1 MDCENS
7 MSMSAQ
13 VSTSVS
19 EIVKKKITKFERG
32 HIFSADSIHVEGS
45 RLAINKSLSRLA
57 EEGKIRRIHNG
68 VYYKPQY
75 SRFIKG
81 KTLPPNI
88 NEAIRIIT
96 KRNNETIQIHGAVAA
111 NRLGL
116 STQVPMNKVFH
127 TNGISREIVLGG
139 SKVKFIHTENSKLL
153 QYAGTK
159 VGWAISAL
167 YYLGKELVNEEVIHQ
182 IASHLNDE
190 EFEKLVHANL
200 TGWMKETITRV
211 NNERIIHSPKRS

>member
-1 MDCENS
+1 
-7 MSMSAQ
+7 MSAQ
-13 VSTSVS
+13 VSASVS
-19 EIVKKKITKFERG
+19 EIVKKKITKFKRG
-32 HIFSADSIHVEGS
+32 HIFSADNIHVEGS
-45 RLAINKSLSRLA
+45 LLAINKSLSRLA
-57 EEGKIRRIHNG
+57 DEGKIHRIQNG

-88 NEAIRIIT
+88 NEVIRVIT

-127 TNGISREIVLGG
+127 TNGISREIIVGG

-167 YYLGKELVNEEVIHQ
+167 FYLGKELVNEVVIQQ
-182 IASHLNDE
+182 IASHLTE
-190 EFEKLVHANL
+190 VEFEKLVQANL
-200 TGWMKETITRV
+200 TGWMKEILARVHNETIIY
-211 NNERIIHSPKRS
+211 NPKRS